1 VRLIAVVGILVV
13 GFLQHGAAAAD
24 AARGRQLAL
33 DPRAGDCAICHVMP
47 DGDATNQ
54 GTIGPPL
61 RGLATRYDAA
71 TLRRRIA
78 DPKTFD
84 PESMMPVFG
93 QMQGLNR
100 VARDRI
106 GKSIL
111 DDAQIDDIVAYLLTP

>member
-1 VRLIAVVGILVV
+1 
-13 GFLQHGAAAAD
+13 
-24 AARGRQLAL
+24 
-33 DPRAGDCAICHVMP
+33 MP